1 MAETQDMPVPG
12 VDEVV
17 AKRDKDD
24 LLDHLDDL
32 LERYLHTL
40 HEYQQVMQQLSKQLS
55 NGYMSL
61 AQANFHNSSSAI
73 RYGQDCYDER
83 MQAIRKF
90 HVSEGKTSDVPHFSV
105 HKSDC
110 SDESVDASDDVSKK
124 EDVQKSKNDSEHV
137 TPTAPESKQEEEE
150 PKMTSNA
157 EESSSAS
164 EEGKEK
170 TKTTKKSND
179 PLKWFGILVPPA
191 LRTAQSAFVN
201 AVETPIPQLATLA
214 RDMRMQ
220 EIDIGRVRKQIKK
233 L

>member
-1 MAETQDMPVPG
+1 MAETQDMPVPRA
-12 VDEVV
+12 DEAV

-83 MQAIRKF
+83 MQAIRKVR
-90 HVSEGKTSDVPHFSV
+90 VSEGQTSDVPHFSV
-105 HKSDC
+105 HKSDP
-110 SDESVDASDDVSKK
+110 SDENVDASDDASKK
-124 EDVQKSKNDSEHV
+124 EDAQESKDDSEHV
-137 TPTAPESKQEEEE
+137 TPTAPESKQEEE
-150 PKMTSNA
+150 PKTTSKT
-157 EESSSAS
+157 EESSPAS
-164 EEGKEK
+164 EETKEK

-201 AVETPIPQLATLA
+201 AVEAPIPQLATLA

-220 EIDIGRVRKQIKK
+220 EIEIGRVRKQIKK

>member
-1 MAETQDMPVPG
+1 MAETQDMPVPRA
-12 VDEVV
+12 DEIA

-61 AQANFHNSSSAI
+61 AQANFHNSSTAI

-83 MQAIRKF
+83 MQAIRKV
-90 HVSEGKTSDVPHFSV
+90 HVSEGQTNDVPHFAVYKFDSP
-105 HKSDC
+105 
-110 SDESVDASDDVSKK
+110 DESLDASDDASKK
-124 EDVQKSKNDSEHV
+124 EDVEKSKDDSEHF
-137 TPTAPESKQEEEE
+137 TPTVPESKQEEE
-150 PKMTSNA
+150 PKTTSNM
-157 EESSSAS
+157 EESSPAS
-164 EEGKEK
+164 EEPKEK
-170 TKTTKKSND
+170 IKTTKKSND

-191 LRTAQSAFVN
+191 LRTAQSAFIN

-220 EIDIGRVRKQIKK
+220 EIEIERVRKQIKK